1 MALSHINSCN
11 LLKKWYSSSSPK
23 AFIIITAKVEEHDLK
38 KREMKYL
45 LVTSSMQQ
53 ELAPRHYL
61 MHLTTEQTAQIES
74 KSSLA
79 SLELSL
85 HTTVTI
91 NIPPSL
97 KPSTDLVA
105 RTKKMSMGCLNW
117 G

>member
-1 MALSHINSCN
+1 
-11 LLKKWYSSSSPK
+11 
-23 AFIIITAKVEEHDLK
+23 
-38 KREMKYL
+38 
-45 LVTSSMQQ
+45 
-53 ELAPRHYL
+53 

-97 KPSTDLVA
+97 KPSTNLAA
-105 RTKKMSMGCLNW
+105 RTKKKINVNGLSQLGVRDITVLLPQPI
-117 G
+117 